1 MTDKPTCKTPG
12 CNNDAALKEYRPD
25 GTPKYRTVCNTCR
38 NAQKKQKQ
46 SLKPKAR
53 ARKQTHRAFQSEP
66 EPIPEEIT
74 ERPKLDVD
82 SGFIDA
88 RYEELRDRLLDLS
101 RRNPLINF
109 KHSKSGTRY
118 IRVIDESPDSL
129 FKFLLEGEMKFAA
142 LPDVDE
148 EPADEATEAF
158 QQTLESWKAQ
168 GLDENYTQALE
179 NEALQREDGVHYQQA
194 LTEAERQM
202 RDSIRVLLNLPP
214 LQSRTRLDI
223 EAHAKI
229 HGFDPSFDLGV
240 LRHSEHHDDKL
251 IQCLLTPEQLDRRLR
266 SVYAHTQEFQRDTGI
281 NVLTTIFG
289 FLEWIESSNS
299 EEKNLSPLILL
310 PSTITR
316 ERSANAYQYS
326 LSSDGD
332 LPCINKSL
340 EEKLALEFG
349 VELPQFDPEEPLEVF
364 FEQIEE
370 LAANHHGWALRK
382 FVTVG
387 VCPFSTISILQDLV
401 PSAWDED
408 EIYQH
413 QTIADLF
420 AAREKEVS
428 GEINEIDD
436 IDQLTISGD
445 APPLVLDADSSQHT
459 AIRKVLEGHSIVI
472 EGPPGTG
479 KSQTIANIIA
489 AAVAEGKRVLF
500 VAEKQPALDVVSN
513 RLRDVGLEALMLEPQ
528 RKGPKEAFIESLR
541 IRLHEFSPFSINE
554 YDDKKEKLVES
565 ICSLNKAKDLMA
577 KPSPYMGL
585 TVFELIWRYIR
596 VANEFDGEAPAT
608 AGVSLDFASFTEAQ
622 FAGLNDLVARH
633 FEFVH
638 QRSGEV
644 NCIENF
650 NNLSPNRIAAAEFQ
664 GEVRALLASLQEA
677 ATLADALPEE
687 ATSSQETLHSFANAM
702 LASEIEWRSLQEI
715 DASIESDLAS
725 RTRLEQASVIL
736 SEHSTLNQ
744 LTRENADS
752 ISKLLKQLSR
762 DEAEADQ
769 LGGEI
774 SELRADIDEVD
785 FVLTLAARFGLNP
798 NIPAA
803 STNHCISLLFMIR
816 GSYQECAW
824 VFDSK
829 LQLDQLSHSLDALKS
844 LKWEICSAC
853 SNILTGD
860 PVEFF
865 GEYTATEIDFVIDA
879 YSNKGFFSFLSSRY
893 RTAKKIIEQL
903 GIEARNPVHLL
914 EQLKELQNGF
924 CRIKDLEDRTALS
937 QDLGK
942 RYAGLATD
950 IDAMEQACAV
960 AAQILSGCNTLNEH
974 GCTLSALEIYELSIS
989 NEALSATHALMAKD
1003 RALNEQSLLD
1013 WIQPSRER
1021 AQLLDSLAQVVASAG
1036 FCGGRSINLA
1046 AISQI
1051 ECNAFR
1057 ASRSQDR
1064 AEILGEFL
1072 DIAQE
1077 ARELVDQSEQSIED
1091 YSRAIDQAKEARDTQ
1106 CLYAGHLNLGSDSLL
1121 QFNSRPRAEQVSLL
1135 SGAANCLHAI
1145 EHFARKYG
1153 LSSDTSNSRWI
1164 TEWQE
1169 TLNQIAERDLSY
1181 LIQDIER
1188 LHVCRDIDHSAY
1200 RDFFKSARFKAFN
1213 DAKSVIDYAEFA
1225 ISSFI
1230 LKELAQSCG
1239 LDREEFTGYAN
1250 GIKRSEFRE
1259 LDSNLRQLD
1268 AQLAL
1273 SVGLD
1278 KSIPSGTGR
1287 GPKRDWT
1294 NLALIEN
1301 ECSKQRRYL
1310 PVRELVRRAKDALLE
1325 MKPIWLMQPLTV
1337 SQMLPKTTELFDL
1350 VLIDEA
1356 SQMLPEMAA
1365 ASILRGKQTVVVG
1378 DDKQM
1383 PPSSFFKFSIDEEDE
1398 ESEIEGES
1406 ILDLATGRFREVI
1419 SLRWHYRS
1427 QHESLIQFSNA
1438 QFYKDMLEVIP
1449 SAHHRCGDLGVE
1461 RIKVNGAYKG
1471 GLNIDEALAMIH
1483 AVREFIIKYPNRSIG
1498 LVTMNTKQRDFIE
1511 EEFLRLA
1518 DKDPAVR
1525 EYVDRW
1531 SNEELDYPMIR
1542 SLERVQGDERDAIFI
1557 STVYGPDN
1565 DGKMYQRFPLINTDH
1580 GHRRLNVLFTRA
1592 RRKVVLVTSMDPSHI
1607 KLDENSK
1614 HGKRALRDYI
1624 EYAATGRLET
1634 GKVTGESADS
1644 DFEISVSEV
1653 LETAGFKVTPQV
1665 GVRGFKIDLGIEHPD
1680 YPNGFLAGIECDGA
1694 TYHSS
1699 RFARDRDA
1707 IRQDILESLGWKI
1720 YRIWS
1725 TDWFKDSKRETE
1737 KMLQWLSE
1745 TKDSS
1750 LQRDGR
1756 GY

>member
-1 MTDKPTCKTPG
+1 MTEKH
-12 CNNDAALKEYRPD
+12 E
-25 GTPKYRTVCNTCR
+25 
-38 NAQKKQKQ
+38 
-46 SLKPKAR
+46 
-53 ARKQTHRAFQSEP
+53 H
-66 EPIPEEIT
+66 
-74 ERPKLDVD
+74 
-82 SGFIDA
+82 
-88 RYEELRDRLLDLS
+88 
-101 RRNPLINF
+101 

-118 IRVIDESPDSL
+118 IRVIDEAPDSL
-129 FKFLLEGEMKFAA
+129 FKFLLEGEMQFTA

-148 EPADEATEAF
+148 EPADEAAEEF
-158 QQTLESWKAQ
+158 QQTLESWKAL
-168 GLDENYTQALE
+168 GLDKNYTQALE
-179 NEALQREDGVHYQQA
+179 NEALQRKDGARYQQA

-202 RDSIRVLLNLPP
+202 RDSIRVLLDLPP

-229 HGFDPSFDLGV
+229 HGFNPSFDLGS

-266 SVYAHTQEFQRDTGI
+266 RVYAHTQEFQRDTGI

-289 FLEWIESSNS
+289 FLEWTESSNS
-299 EEKNLSPLILL
+299 EETNLSPLILL
-310 PSTITR
+310 PSIITK

-332 LPCINKSL
+332 MPCVNKSL
-340 EEKLALEFG
+340 EEKLAREFG
-349 VELPQFDPEEPLEVF
+349 VELPPFDPEQPLEAF

-387 VCPFSTISILQDLV
+387 VCPFSTISILQDLE

-413 QTIADLF
+413 LTIANLF

-436 IDQLTISGD
+436 IDKLTISGD

-513 RLRDVGLEALMLEPQ
+513 RLRDVGLKALMLEPQ
-528 RKGPKEAFIESLR
+528 RKGPKETFIESLR
-541 IRLHEFSPFSINE
+541 CRLYEFSPFSINE
-554 YDDKKEKLVES
+554 YDDKKEKLVKS

-596 VANEFDGEAPAT
+596 VASEFNGEAPAA
-608 AGVSLDFASFTEAQ
+608 AGVHLDFASYTEAQ

-638 QRSGEV
+638 QRSSEV

-650 NNLSPNRIAAAEFQ
+650 SNLSPNRIAAAEFQ
-664 GEVRALLASLQEA
+664 GEVRVLLESLQEA
-677 ATLADALPEE
+677 AKLVDALPEE
-687 ATSSQETLHSFANAM
+687 ATSSQEALQSFANAV
-702 LASEIEWRSLQEI
+702 LASDIKWRSLQDI
-715 DASIESDLAS
+715 DASIESDVFS

-736 SEHSTLNQ
+736 SEHSKLNQ
-744 LTRENADS
+744 LTREHADS
-752 ISKLLKQLSR
+752 ISQLLKQIGR
-762 DEAEADQ
+762 DEAEVDHI
-769 LGGEI
+769 GGEI
-774 SELRADIDEVD
+774 RELQAEIDKVD
-785 FVLTLAARFGLNP
+785 CVLALAARFGLHP
-798 NIPAA
+798 NIPAV
-803 STNHCISLLFMIR
+803 STNHCMSLIFMIR
-816 GSYQECAW
+816 ESYQDCAW
-824 VFDSK
+824 IFESN
-829 LQLDQLSHSLDALKS
+829 LQLDQLRQNLDALKS
-844 LKWEICSAC
+844 LKREICSAC
-853 SNILTGD
+853 SKILACD
-860 PVEFF
+860 PIEFF
-865 GEYTATEIDFVIDA
+865 GTFTATEIDFVIDA
-879 YSNKGFFSFLSSRY
+879 YSNKGFFSFLSSKY

-924 CRIKDLEDRTALS
+924 SKIKDLEEKTALS
-937 QDLGK
+937 QDLGD
-942 RYAGLATD
+942 RYAGLASD
-950 IDAMEQACAV
+950 IDAMSQACSV
-960 AAQILSGCNTLNEH
+960 ATKILSSCNTLSEH
-974 GCTLSALEIYELSIS
+974 GCTLNAQDIHGLSIS
-989 NEALSATHALMAKD
+989 NEVISTTHALMAQD
-1003 RALNEQSLLD
+1003 HASNEQSLLEG
-1013 WIQPSRER
+1013 IQPSRER
-1021 AQLLDSLAQVVASAG
+1021 VQLLDSLAQVLASAG
-1036 FCGGRSINLA
+1036 FYAGRSINLA
-1046 AISQI
+1046 TISQI
-1051 ECNAFR
+1051 ECSVFR
-1057 ASRSQDR
+1057 LTRSQDR

-1072 DIAQE
+1072 DIVQE
-1077 ARELVDQSEQSIED
+1077 ARAAVDKSERSIED
-1091 YSRAIDQAKEARDTQ
+1091 YSRSIDEAKAARETQ
-1106 CLYAGHLNLGSDSLL
+1106 CLYAGHLNLESDALL
-1121 QFNSRPRAEQVSLL
+1121 QFNKRSRAEQVSLL

-1145 EHFARKYG
+1145 DHFARKYG
-1153 LSSDTSNSRWI
+1153 LSSDTSNRQWI

-1169 TLNQIAERDLSY
+1169 TLNPIAERDLSY

-1188 LHVCRDIDHSAY
+1188 LHVCRDIDHSPY
-1200 RDFFKSARFKAFN
+1200 RDFFKSARFEAFN
-1213 DAKSVIDYAEFA
+1213 DAKSVIDYAELA

-1259 LDSNLRQLD
+1259 LDSQLRKLD
-1268 AQLAL
+1268 AQLTL
-1273 SVGLD
+1273 SVGLN
-1278 KSIPSGTGR
+1278 KSIPRGIGR

-1294 NLALIEN
+1294 ELELIEN
-1301 ECSKQRRYL
+1301 ECSKQQRYL
-1310 PVRELVRRAKDALLE
+1310 PIRELVRRSKNALLE

-1337 SQMLPKTTELFDL
+1337 SQMLPKTTGLFDL

-1383 PPSSFFKFSIDEEDE
+1383 PPSSFFKFTIDEENE

-1427 QHESLIQFSNA
+1427 QHESLIQFSNN

-1449 SAHHRCGDLGVE
+1449 SAHHKCGDLGVE
-1461 RIKVNGAYKG
+1461 RIKVDGAYKG
-1471 GLNIDEALAMIH
+1471 GLNIDEALTMIH
-1483 AVREFIIKYPNRSIG
+1483 AVREFIIKYPHLSVG
-1498 LVTMNTKQRDFIE
+1498 MVTMNTKQRDFIE

-1518 DKDPAVR
+1518 DKDTAVR
-1525 EYVDRW
+1525 EYVDKW
-1531 SNEELDYPMIR
+1531 SNEELNYPMIR

-1557 STVYGPDN
+1557 STVYGPDK

-1644 DFEISVSEV
+1644 DFEVAVSEV

-1665 GVRGFKIDLGIEHPD
+1665 GVRGFKIDLGVEHQD

-1720 YRIWS
+1720 YRVWS

-1737 KMLQWLSE
+1737 KMLKWLCE
-1745 TKDSS
+1745 TKELSMKREDVIKPN
-1750 LQRDGR
+1750 R
-1756 GY
+1756 GVEHVIAFSAGASDELSNLASPPKNPTSH